1 MLPCTTYTR
10 THSSLYRFALLQCS
24 VLNKPPTPP
33 RFPDRCWS
41 EKLAA
46 RASGLAFGL
55 ALVVRPAG
63 AAEAPALKGGSR
75 RSFLRSG
82 QKGSPGA
89 LDVGASAPDNARQ
102 SGPVTLI
109 FHPATGVP
117 GARRSEEHTSE
128 LQSL

>member
-33 RFPDRCWS
+33 RFPDRCRS

-46 RASGLAFGL
+46 RASGL

-75 RSFLRSG
+75 RSFLWSG

-89 LDVGASAPDNARQ
+89 LDVGGAAPDNARQ

-117 GARRSEEHTSE
+117 GAR
-128 LQSL
+128 